1 VSTHSPHIIQSASPN
16 QIIALERLENKVVQR
31 KLPSSSFGFKGW
43 SIEEVLI
50 DVMGMKDTR
59 TEFYNKTLSNFNSLM
74 DDEKYDEAKVLF
86 STINEFL
93 HPENHLRKIIEIQ
106 LTGLGND

>member
-1 VSTHSPHIIQSASPN
+1 
-16 QIIALERLENKVVQR
+16 
-31 KLPSSSFGFKGW
+31 
-43 SIEEVLI
+43 
-50 DVMGMKDTR
+50 
-59 TEFYNKTLSNFNSLM
+59 M